1 MPAEQGEPWQ
11 GLAEAAVRLLVPAIQ
26 AAKES
31 FNITRLGISLGFDAA
46 AAAAA
51 AASLGQGS
59 IKGFLKRPAQQQSC
73 MQLQGSFAHASADSS
88 VPAASEASAQE
99 LQSER
104 SSLERDSAGGQL
116 QGEAGREAVG
126 EHMHDVAPLT
136 SDQQSAPACQPSAV
150 ACMPAAA
157 SGISPVNEHG
167 RLMGRQTGHHP
178 TGGEATEEGDGAS
191 QRQMDEDQKLAAK
204 LQAEELAQFQQMSQV
219 RVGSSQGLTAG
230 KGRGKRAAG
239 PLDSFFKRQSQ
250 R

>member
-1 MPAEQGEPWQ
+1 M
-11 GLAEAAVRLLVPAIQ
+11 RLLVPAIQ

-59 IKGFLKRPAQQQSC
+59 IKGFLKRSAQQQSC
-73 MQLQGSFAHASADSS
+73 MQLQGSFAYASADSS

-104 SSLERDSAGGQL
+104 SNPERDSAGGQL
-116 QGEAGREAVG
+116 HGGEAVG
-126 EHMHDVAPLT
+126 QHMHDVAPLT
-136 SDQQSAPACQPSAV
+136 SKQQSAPACQPSAV

-167 RLMGRQTGHHP
+167 RLMGRQAGHHP